1 MNQKKSEARKCFA
14 AVAGALFLFGLTPAY
29 AQRIIE
35 DDAMDGMNYNMVVK
49 RANRPAPMGMGG
61 CEHGGHGMK
70 GGAMGGCEQ
79 GGHGMGGHG
88 MGGCDHG
95 GMGGHGMKGG
105 AMGGC
110 EQGGHGM
117 KGGAMGG
124 CEHGGHGMGGHGM
137 KGGAMGGCEHGGMG
151 MKTAAPKTSAKL
163 PMSVIEQLQKNGNN
177 VFIIADNVTIVCD
190 KKDCD
195 HGMKPVAPKA
205 AMGGCDH
212 AGKGGA
218 MGGCDHAG
226 KGGKGECDHAGK
238 GGKGECDHK
247 DCDKNGKG
255 CDMEA
260 GKECDHKDCEKQAV
274 KAAPAPVAKPA
285 AAPAAVAKPAA
296 TPAPAANPAAAPAP
310 ADKPAAPAPAAPA
323 AK

>member
-1 MNQKKSEARKCFA
+1 MMNQKKSEARKCFV
-14 AVAGALFLFGLTPAY
+14 AVAGALFLFGLTPGY

-61 CEHGGHGMK
+61 CEHGGHGMGGHGMK

-79 GGHGMGGHG
+79 
-88 MGGCDHG
+88 G

-117 KGGAMGG
+117 GGHGMKGGAMGG
-124 CEHGGHGMGGHGM
+124 CEQGGHGMGGHGMGGHGM

-151 MKTAAPKTSAKL
+151 MKPAAPKTSAKL

-190 KKDCD
+190 KKDYD
-195 HGMKPVAPKA
+195 HGMKPVVPKA

-212 AGKGGA
+212 AGKGA
-218 MGGCDHAG
+218 MGG
-226 KGGKGECDHAGK
+226 CDHAGK

-260 GKECDHKDCEKQAV
+260 GKECDHKDCEKHAV
-274 KAAPAPVAKPA
+274 KSAPAPVAKPA
-285 AAPAAVAKPAA
+285 AAPAAVAKPSAA
-296 TPAPAANPAAAPAP
+296 PAPAAQPAAPAAP

>member
-1 MNQKKSEARKCFA
+1 LHDHGIKERNTNEKERKKLMNQKKSEARKCFA

-61 CEHGGHGMK
+61 CEHGGHGM
-70 GGAMGGCEQ
+70 
-79 GGHGMGGHG
+79 
-88 MGGCDHG
+88 
-95 GMGGHGMKGG
+95 GGHGMKGG

-117 KGGAMGG
+117 
-124 CEHGGHGMGGHGM
+124 GGHGMGGHGM

-151 MKTAAPKTSAKL
+151 MKPAAPKTSAKL

-238 GGKGECDHK
+238 GGKSECAHAGKGGKGECDHK

-260 GKECDHKDCEKQAV
+260 GKECDHKDCEKHAV

-285 AAPAAVAKPAA
+285 AAPAAVAKPSAA
-296 TPAPAANPAAAPAP
+296 PAPAAQPAAAPAP
-310 ADKPAAPAPAAPA
+310 AAKPAAPAPAAPA

>member
-1 MNQKKSEARKCFA
+1 MNQKKSEARKCFV

-35 DDAMDGMNYNMVVK
+35 DDPMNGMNDNMRVQ

-70 GGAMGGCEQ
+70 GGAMGGCE
-79 GGHGMGGHG
+79 
-88 MGGCDHG
+88 
-95 GMGGHGMKGG
+95 
-105 AMGGC
+105 
-110 EQGGHGM
+110 
-117 KGGAMGG
+117 
-124 CEHGGHGMGGHGM
+124 
-137 KGGAMGGCEHGGMG
+137 HGGMG
-151 MKTAAPKTSAKL
+151 MKPAAPKTSAKL

-226 KGGKGECDHAGK
+226 KVGAMGGCDHAGKGGKSECDHAGK

-260 GKECDHKDCEKQAV
+260 GKECDHKDCEKHAV

-285 AAPAAVAKPAA
+285 AAPAAVAKPSAV
-296 TPAPAANPAAAPAP
+296 PAPAAKPAAAPAP

>member
-61 CEHGGHGMK
+61 CEHGGHGM
-70 GGAMGGCEQ
+70 
-79 GGHGMGGHG
+79 
-88 MGGCDHG
+88 
-95 GMGGHGMKGG
+95 GGHGMKGG

-117 KGGAMGG
+117 
-124 CEHGGHGMGGHGM
+124 GGHGMGGHGM

-151 MKTAAPKTSAKL
+151 MKPAAPKTSAKL

-238 GGKGECDHK
+238 GGKSECAHAGKGGKGECDHK

-260 GKECDHKDCEKQAV
+260 GKECDHKDCEKHAV

-285 AAPAAVAKPAA
+285 AAPAAVAKPSAA
-296 TPAPAANPAAAPAP
+296 PAPAAQPAAAPAP
-310 ADKPAAPAPAAPA
+310 AAKPAAPAPAAPA